1 MPVVTKDG
9 EFFIGKEIYT
19 LSHQRYYTHK
29 KPVCDNQI
37 NNKVQKLSQD
47 QRDIIPEMQWFNTCK
62 L

>member
-19 LSHQRYYTHK
+19 LSHQKYYTHK
-29 KPVCDNQI
+29 KPVVT
-37 NNKVQKLSQD
+37 NKLTIKCKSSQD